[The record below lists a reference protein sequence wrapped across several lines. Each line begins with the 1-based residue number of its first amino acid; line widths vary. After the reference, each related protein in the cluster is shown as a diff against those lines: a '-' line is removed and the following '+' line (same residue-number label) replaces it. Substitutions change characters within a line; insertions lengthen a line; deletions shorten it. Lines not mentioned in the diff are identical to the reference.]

1 MTPQILKLDRLTMVA
16 PLGLRFCDLS
26 SGTLIGDGL
35 DVQVYASGNPTKK
48 VPAVANRKGVYVVHR
63 APGLRDLE
71 HGEGNDAFWQNLTAR
86 NFVIEVNDNERRFQ
100 PFQFTASLPV
110 KGVYKWIGP
119 QFDSPLSSPL
129 SLPPTPGESI
139 PLYSSPVRNVPAGMA
154 VVRADLWDAASD
166 TAASWAVMEATL
178 NDQIIARGIADAQGR
193 IALIFPYPAPRP
205 FSISSPP
212 ASPPP
217 SSLGSPPAA
226 SSLPLTQQV
235 WPIRLRALYTP
246 ERPVLSPPNP
256 FPTKPEL
263 PELRFTLS
271 QPEATIWADAALS
284 EPLLEAS
291 LQYGHELV
299 LQSQAATSPPS
310 QARQSVLFITPAV
323 SPP

>member
-1 MTPQILKLDRLTMVA
+1 MVPQILKLDRLTKLA

-26 SGTLIGDGL
+26 SGTLVGDGL
-35 DVQVYASGNPTKK
+35 DVQVYASGNPATK
-48 VPAVANRKGVYVVHR
+48 VPALANRRGVYVVHH

-71 HGEGNDAFWQNLTAR
+71 HGEGTEEFWQNLTAR
-86 NFVIEVNDNERRFQ
+86 NFVIEVNDSERRFQ
-100 PFQFTASLPV
+100 PFQITASLPV
-110 KGVYKWIGP
+110 RGIYKWIGP
-119 QFDSPLSSPL
+119 VLSSP
-129 SLPPTPGESI
+129 PTPVESI

-154 VVRADLWDAASD
+154 VLRADLWEAAGDS
-166 TAASWAVMEATL
+166 AASWAVMEATL
-178 NDQIIARGIADAQGR
+178 NDQIIARGIADEQGR

-212 ASPPP
+212 ASP
-217 SSLGSPPAA
+217 LGSPPAA
-226 SSLPLTQQV
+226 TSAPLTEQV
-235 WPIRLRALYTP
+235 WPIGLRAFYTR

-256 FPTKPEL
+256 LPTLPEL

-271 QPEATIWADAALS
+271 QPEATIWADAAIS
-284 EPLLEAS
+284 EPLLAAS
-291 LQYGHELV
+291 LRYGHELV

>member
-1 MTPQILKLDRLTMVA
+1 MVPQILKLDRLTKVA

-35 DVQVYASGNPTKK
+35 DVRVYASGNPATK
-48 VPAVANRKGVYVVHR
+48 VSALANRRGVYVVHH

-71 HGEGNDAFWQNLTAR
+71 HGEGNEEFWQNVTAK
-86 NFVIEVNDNERRFQ
+86 NFVIEVNDIERRFQ

-110 KGVYKWIGP
+110 RGVYKWVGP
-119 QFDSPLSSPL
+119 VFSS
-129 SLPPTPGESI
+129 PPTPVESI
-139 PLYSSPVRNVPAGMA
+139 PLYSSPVRSVPAGMA

-178 NDQIIARGIADAQGR
+178 SDRVIARGIADEQGR

-212 ASPPP
+212 ASP
-217 SSLGSPPAA
+217 LGSPPTATSA
-226 SSLPLTQQV
+226 PLTEQV
-235 WPIRLRALYTP
+235 WPIGLRAFYTP
-246 ERPVLSPPNP
+246 ERPLLSPPNP
-256 FPTKPEL
+256 LPTNREL

-271 QPEATIWADAALS
+271 QPEATIWADAAIS

-291 LQYGHELV
+291 LRYGHELV

>member
-1 MTPQILKLDRLTMVA
+1 MVPQILKLDRLTKVA

-35 DVQVYASGNPTKK
+35 DVQVYASGNPATKA
-48 VPAVANRKGVYVVHR
+48 PALANRRGVYVVHH

-71 HGEGNDAFWQNLTAR
+71 HGEGNEEFWQNLTAK
-86 NFVIEVNDNERRFQ
+86 NFVIEVNDIERRFQ

-110 KGVYKWIGP
+110 RGIYRWVEP
-119 QFDSPLSSPL
+119 PFSSPLSSP
-129 SLPPTPGESI
+129 PTPVESI
-139 PLYSSPVRNVPAGMA
+139 PLYSSPVRSVPAGMA
-154 VVRADLWDAASD
+154 VVRADLWDAASN

-178 NDQIIARGIADAQGR
+178 NDRIIARGIADEQGR

-217 SSLGSPPAA
+217 FSLSSPPAA
-226 SSLPLTQQV
+226 TSLPLTEQV
-235 WPIRLRALYTP
+235 WPIGLRAFYTSV
-246 ERPVLSPPNP
+246 RPMLSPPNP
-256 FPTKPEL
+256 LPTNREL

-271 QPEATIWADAALS
+271 QPEATIWADAAIS
-284 EPLLEAS
+284 EPLFEAS
-291 LQYGHELV
+291 LRYGHELV